1 MCVLFKIFA
10 TWEVKEGRSL
20 LSYRHVDLA
29 DDRRRPLAHSLFG
42 HAFLPSLLRHLKNVL
57 FATAALFVF
66 VFVADPGHAPL
77 LLFHRVANI
86 GLTVSYQV

>member
-57 FATAALFVF
+57 FATADFF
-66 VFVADPGHAPL
+66 FVADPGHAPL
-77 LLFHRVANI
+77 LLCHRVDNI
-86 GLTVSYQV
+86 ELTVSQYV